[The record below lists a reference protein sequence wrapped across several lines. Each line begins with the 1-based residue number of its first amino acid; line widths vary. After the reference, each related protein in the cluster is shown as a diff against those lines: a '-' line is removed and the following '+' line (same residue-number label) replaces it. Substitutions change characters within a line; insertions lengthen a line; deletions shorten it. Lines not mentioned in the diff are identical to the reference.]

1 MADIPAT
8 ARRALDACG
17 GEPTPCPSRRVVSPK
32 WKDGTPSGW
41 PVLIDLLV
49 HDGTVESASAPSPAL
64 S

>member
-8 ARRALDACG
+8 ARRALDAYG
-17 GEPTPCPSRRVVSPK
+17 GEPSPCPSRRVVTPRR
-32 WKDGTPSGW
+32 KDGTPSGW

-49 HDGTVESASAPSPAL
+49 HEWAVEPAPSSSPAH

>member
-17 GEPTPCPSRRVVSPK
+17 GEPTPCPSRRVVSPEMERR
-32 WKDGTPSGW
+32 DPSGW
-41 PVLIDLLV
+41 PVLTDLLV